1 MIALSIHP
9 PRQHH
14 TNTHILETQLPT
26 GVGSIMG
33 TARKWFY
40 HEIVV
45 DWILDY
51 RTKPKAKGIKI
62 SRTGF
67 SYYRIDRY
75 EKNRVGFCRGDRAVL
90 FYASCGNREQL
101 SDKGMDM
108 GLEIL
113 HTKIREARE
122 MDVPELEKLLLFVRQ
137 ETFLWKDPKN
147 FTMEDYK
154 KSTENEKVFFS

>member
-1 MIALSIHP
+1 
-9 PRQHH
+9 
-14 TNTHILETQLPT
+14 
-26 GVGSIMG
+26 
-33 TARKWFY
+33 
-40 HEIVV
+40 
-45 DWILDY
+45 
-51 RTKPKAKGIKI
+51 
-62 SRTGF
+62 
-67 SYYRIDRY
+67 
-75 EKNRVGFCRGDRAVL
+75 
-90 FYASCGNREQL
+90 
-101 SDKGMDM
+101 M